1 MLIRIN
7 IQIFAIC
14 ILLVLTRQIEV
25 YMWLMLF
32 ALVHELAHMFM
43 GILLKLKPRMMKIE
57 PFGINITF
65 ENLGKRT
72 KNRISVAIAGPI
84 MNLIIAFVFTFIHT
98 KSQMLI
104 INSNI
109 LLALFNLIPIYPLD
123 GAKILQTLLDRNQDA
138 MEVQRGINI
147 ISNIL
152 IIIITITNSILII
165 IYHNIGLFLISV
177 YLWIIVMRENRRYL
191 LKRKL
196 YNLIEINK

>member
-43 GILLKLKPRMMKIE
+43 GIFLKLKPRMMKIE
-57 PFGINITF
+57 PFGISIAF
-65 ENLGKRT
+65 ENLGKST
-72 KNRISVAIAGPI
+72 KNRIFIAIAGPI
-84 MNLIIAFVFTFIHT
+84 MNLIIAFGFNFIHIR
-98 KSQMLI
+98 SQMLI

-123 GAKILQTLLDRNQDA
+123 GAKILQILLERNLEEKD
-138 MEVQRGINI
+138 VLRCINI
-147 ISNIL
+147 VSNIL
-152 IIIITITNSILII
+152 VITITITNSIVII
-165 IYHNIGLFLISV
+165 VYHNIGLFLISV
-177 YLWIIVMRENRRYL
+177 YLWIIVMKENRRYL
-191 LKRKL
+191 LKKNI
-196 YNLIEINK
+196 YNLIQINK